1 MSCSRDRGR
10 ARNLRA
16 AVAVAVAVL
25 WPSTTLLA
33 QPGLAQTEVP
43 EPRVEVTVT
52 ALTRI
57 LGPGTIPPLDA
68 PSREQLYPEELELR
82 VLVDNLGS
90 APLAG
95 AQLVVEVH
103 PPSLTRGLL
112 ATALNGNLTGPPLH
126 VHTQPLSE
134 EGPVQPGELLGLTDR
149 FARDEI
155 AWAGG
160 SGGVHP
166 VRVAVLLGTEVLHE
180 VVTAVVWLNEVPT
193 TPLLTSLIWPID
205 TSPWRGPGGSYLSGI
220 ERETRPGSRLDRL
233 VGAVERAPANVPV
246 VLAPAA
252 HLLEDLSDRSD
263 GYISQV
269 RTETGNLE
277 PRLVGPSDPSAVDA
291 TALLR
296 RIRDIAALSPLAP
309 ISASYADADL
319 AALLAGDAVQRDLA
333 AIAAADGRR
342 RLQLQL
348 GVEVDGAT
356 HLIGA
361 GIDDPALDVVPGE
374 TLLLPSRVTD
384 LPALGADPE
393 LGPPVRLLRAP
404 SGRLL
409 TGLVGDPYLAVA
421 LAALEDGGG
430 AIVASQR
437 VLAETAMAY
446 LTSPRSGPRGLVLL
460 PEQVWDPPGAVA
472 DELLTA
478 LSDAPWLRFVSPAT
492 VSAEAQRTSSLLGLV
507 PPSSGGLGP
516 ELGPEIS
523 AVWTDLEAAVG
534 ASQPGTTRLED
545 RPIEQLRDDLLRATS
560 TWFRD
565 DGAPQAAALVRDVR
579 RVVDAT
585 FGVVEVAAQPV
596 TLTSDTGQVPV
607 TVERTRG
614 GPLQVVVTVESQ
626 GRLLWPEGRR
636 SEVVE
641 LSEGSPQTVVFATQA
656 VSTGTF
662 PVTVVV
668 TDPAGDRELA
678 REALS
683 VRSTAISRPALAA
696 VGTVVLV
703 LLLVG
708 SLRRRPERPRLEVV
722 RDTDGT
728 PRDGE
733 TDDQGGSR

>member
-1 MSCSRDRGR
+1 MSCSRGCGR
-10 ARNLRA
+10 ARSIRA
-16 AVAVAVAVL
+16 AVVALAIIGALATVL
-25 WPSTTLLA
+25 A
-33 QPGLAQTEVP
+33 EPGLAQSDPP
-43 EPRVEVTVT
+43 EPRAEVTVT
-52 ALTRI
+52 ALTRV
-57 LGPGTIPPLDA
+57 LGPGTMPALDDPA
-68 PSREQLYPEELELR
+68 RELTYQQDLQLR
-82 VLVDNLGS
+82 VLVENVGS
-90 APLAG
+90 APLTG

-103 PPSLTRGLL
+103 PPTITRGLL
-112 ATALNGNLTGPPLH
+112 ATALDGNLSGPALH
-126 VHTQPLSE
+126 VHTQPLSD
-134 EGPVQPGELLGLTDR
+134 EGPVRPGELIGVTDGFPR
-149 FARDEI
+149 QEV

-160 SGGVHP
+160 AGGVHP
-166 VRVAVLLGTEVLHE
+166 VRVAVLLGTEVLDE
-180 VVTAVVWLNEVPT
+180 VVTAVVWLNDVPT
-193 TPLLTSLIWPID
+193 TPLLASLIWPID
-205 TSPWRGPGGSYLSGI
+205 TPPWRGPGGSYPSGI
-220 ERETRPGSRLDRL
+220 ERETRPGARLDRL

-263 GYISQV
+263 GYVSQV
-269 RTETGNLE
+269 RTEAGNLE
-277 PRLVGPSDPSAVDA
+277 PRRVGPSGPGAVDA

-296 RIRDIAALSPLAP
+296 RLRDVAALAPLAP
-309 ISASYADADL
+309 ISAGYADADL
-319 AALLAGDAVQRDLA
+319 AALLAGDDVQRELA

-361 GIDDPALDVVPGE
+361 RIGDQVLDVVPGE
-374 TLLLPSRVTD
+374 TLLLPSHVTD
-384 LPALGADPE
+384 LPALGADPV
-393 LGPPVRLLRAP
+393 LGPPVRLLQAP

-409 TGLVGDPYLAVA
+409 TGLVGDPYLAAA
-421 LAALEDGGG
+421 LAQLEDDDG

-446 LTSPRSGPRGLVLL
+446 LTAPRSGPRGLVLL
-460 PEQVWDPPGAVA
+460 PDQVWDPPGAVA
-472 DELLTA
+472 DELLDA
-478 LSDAPWLRFVSPAT
+478 LGEASWLRFVSPAT
-492 VSAEAQRTSSLLGLV
+492 VTAQAQRSTSVLGLV
-507 PPSSGGLGP
+507 PPTSDGLGP
-516 ELGPEIS
+516 ELGPDLS
-523 AVWTDLEAAVG
+523 AAWTDLHAAVE
-534 ASQPGTTRLED
+534 ASPPETTRLGE

-565 DGAPQAAALVRDVR
+565 GGAAEATALVRDVQ
-579 RVVDAT
+579 RVVDTT

-607 TVERTRG
+607 TLERTRG
-614 GPLQVVVTVESQ
+614 TPLQVVVTVESQ

-636 SEVVE
+636 SEVLE
-641 LSEGSPQTVVFATQA
+641 LHEGTAQTVTFATQA

-668 TDPAGDRELA
+668 TDPAGNRELA
-678 REALS
+678 RDALS

-696 VGTVVLV
+696 VGIVVLV

-728 PRDGE
+728 SPSGDVGG
-733 TDDQGGSR
+733 GGSR